1 METLQHERQQNTD
14 DFPDIPTEK
23 PVSAKITS
31 STMLHER
38 KCCNYCQ
45 EKHLNN
51 TWLNITA
58 AITSKKVTD
67 CDGMLDWLWFSGFE
81 ILAL

>member
-1 METLQHERQQNTD
+1 MKDNRTQRD
-14 DFPDIPTEK
+14 DFPDTSTEK
-23 PVSAKITS
+23 PVPAKITS

-67 CDGMLDWLWFSGFE
+67 CDGMLDWLGFSGSRFLPCE
-81 ILAL
+81 NSF